1 MCDFREL
8 GKLFALRG
16 TPPARLREFL
26 IVVLEEL
33 FTMAMRFMMMKIQML
48 MRMWNE
54 HHVDADDHPD
64 DGVYAGAVDH
74 GSEDGDE
81 DQVADVHVG

>member
-1 MCDFREL
+1 M
-8 GKLFALRG
+8 K
-16 TPPARLREFL
+16 
-26 IVVLEEL
+26 
-33 FTMAMRFMMMKIQML
+33 MKIQML